1 MNIQE
6 FATIAS
12 AIKAA
17 YPNANLMP
25 DKQSKE
31 VWFTM
36 LADLD
41 YNICLAALKEH
52 ISTCKFAP
60 TISEI
65 REKCAGITSTQIY
78 DWGDG
83 WEQVKW
89 AIRKYGMYQTEKA
102 LDSMDDITRRCVKR
116 LGFKELCLSENVT
129 ADRANFRMIYEQVEK
144 REKEE
149 SVLSIDL
156 KQKKQQLN
164 ELVNATAAQIQGE

>member
-17 YPNANLMP
+17 YPNVNLIP

-41 YNICLAALKEH
+41 YNICLTALKEH

-83 WEQVKW
+83 WEQVKR

-102 LDSMDDITRRCVKR
+102 LDSMDNITRRCVKR

-144 REKEE
+144 QEKEE

-156 KQKKQQLN
+156 KQKRQQLN
-164 ELVNATAAQIQGE
+164 ELVNATAAQIEGK